1 MKNSKSFYILFLMM
15 VVAACTPFGRLYKEQ
30 SRVTLALPANRQ
42 IGQAQIAGHD
52 SVASPPVLNF
62 TFVSAKDDSIPVG
75 MSVEW
80 DSIHKENLTN
90 LTLDEVLVSATST
103 RNTAERNGLINVE
116 FVVTVPKS
124 LQKDNWMVNV
134 CPVLMRGDMPDSLK
148 ELRFTGQRFREMQER
163 DYRRY
168 DRFVEKIIPDSAN
181 FYQTY
186 VNYRSFERYLERL
199 KWYKR
204 GLERRWIIQDVKR
217 RRPDPLLVRFAM
229 FNRQVAKRD
238 SLLKDRMLSNSR
250 QMITRQWWQYGRAL
264 ERINDTLQYQS
275 KYLLERFRFFNNKW
289 GKHAKTQSD
298 DLYSRKS
305 YFYDRAL
312 LGPFRQE
319 ERKLYYVGGVDS
331 RLYASRFVFFNDKME
346 RMNATL
352 YRYYHSKG
360 EKAESHEGVKFLRSF
375 LAGRDTTSIF
385 LNRSQLTQK
394 YIRRYEKVKELFPMF
409 HFRRPDL
416 DTLPP
421 SWVRAARPDTVRI
434 RQVLLSDLSKE
445 EIYEYYARQQHRRTL
460 PDSVQLRTP
469 GRKVFRDL
477 ELSRF
482 DSAATVN
489 RYIAR
494 YERLRSVYP
503 QFHMIREL
511 YNIHPPA
518 LRHVARQVSYAERI
532 ARINSL
538 DSTTLVKMFYK
549 TQKIARNEARK
560 AIKDEKFHDI
570 VQYPF
575 NAEAQLDTVIY
586 AADQVQFL
594 YSQKVPADENS
605 ARMKVYVVGNVL
617 STNGS
622 KYSLPK
628 SDTLIYLV
636 SSMTKFIDKTPR
648 FVRKIVTRDAE
659 ANTSVNFYFPRNGFR
674 LDESIGI
681 NRQGVKKVH
690 DLTLALMTDPV
701 YIIDSLTLFATS
713 SPEGN
718 WRINGEIAQ
727 KRAESIRTILERDF
741 MQLYDSLA
749 VSAAIEMDEAG
760 NIRRREIKDE
770 IPNLPRLIKIRT
782 VPEGW
787 DKLRRLIVEDKHF
800 VGNRGDILRI
810 IDKEPE
816 PDRREW
822 LIKSQYKAEYA
833 YMLEKLYPSV
843 RAVDFRF
850 TLSRRGMQQD
860 TVYTTEPDTTYARGV
875 EYLEKRKYTQA
886 LEILRT
892 YEDMNTGIAYMSLG
906 YDKAALRIF
915 GNLPQTADCKYMQA
929 ILQARLRHEEQAVQ
943 LLLSA
948 VDMDEKM
955 KFRANLDP
963 ELSVLVKKYGL
974 FKEEDGW

>member
-421 SWVRAARPDTVRI
+421 SWVRAARPDTLRI
-434 RQVLLSDLSKE
+434 RQVLLSDFSKE